1 MPRRHSLRARWTPQS
16 SASAAD
22 SDRHKSQQNKKHWRH
37 FDFVEV
43 GTSDFRTLTQFLD
56 GTDTSCPM
64 GHALCTWNPEEVV
77 GLAVDPVWHLLKRLP
92 NLVGVQKVH
101 AAIGRDDAWR
111 TLWYAKEDA
120 LQRFPGAYS
129 AWLARGTATLEYP
142 QPE

>member
-43 GTSDFRTLTQFLD
+43 GTSDFRTLTQFLA

-101 AAIGRDDAWR
+101 GRLAQSMVGIRSGTHRR
-111 TLWYAKEDA
+111 THC
-120 LQRFPGAYS
+120 S
-129 AWLARGTATLEYP
+129 ASPELILRG
-142 QPE
+142 